1 MEKRKFEFDRYAE
14 MHDEKEVTGKDGTK
28 VTVRNHIPC
37 AEKEQMAIEMAEV
50 LMMTHDDSCMFES
63 HEYVKIEQYMIAKYY
78 TDIDTD
84 GVNPD
89 DISNFFV
96 NNDLFDD
103 IKSVMWADYSY
114 VERTFDKLVD
124 AVKKTYDDDRS
135 IRRALRTSFGFLFTG
150 EDIAESMAHAE
161 GIKDTLF
168 EAIGALRK
176 LESEREEKIND
187 GRVMVGGNMISFAKK
202 E

>member
-28 VTVRNHIPC
+28 VTVRNHIPY